1 MQRLIAAILAIPTLA
16 NGLVMLL
23 AGPAWYERVPG
34 VTETGPFNPHFVK
47 TSGSP
52 PWSPGSRSG
61 RGHGA
66 LAIGQRRLRAPVF
79 WRRMPCSTF

>member
-1 MQRLIAAILAIPTLA
+1 MQRLIAGILAVPTLA

-23 AGPAWYERVPG
+23 AGPVWYERVPG
-34 VTETGPFNPHFVK
+34 VSETGSH
-47 TSGSP
+47 
-52 PWSPGSRSG
+52 SG

-66 LAIGQRRLRAPVF
+66 LAIGRQRLRAPVF